1 MYGGAQKG
9 ADMEEI
15 GTGQE
20 QTPQWWWE
28 TGRIGG
34 LGKVSGPGK
43 IDELEEI
50 VLLVGVTSHGRTR
63 EIGGLEGV
71 VGLKGQKGL
80 GR

>member
-1 MYGGAQKG
+1 M
-9 ADMEEI
+9 
-15 GTGQE
+15 
-20 QTPQWWWE
+20 
-28 TGRIGG
+28 
-34 LGKVSGPGK
+34 GKVSGPGK